1 MSAMERAQA
10 VAASLNASLRQK
22 RTDAFDQT
30 DADAAR
36 RRDPDATDFHATIPI
51 NDYPQKARWRVTN
64 KETMVQLIENTGAS
78 VTNKGT
84 VWGHHVPFLFE
95 FDAEMRSAGVF
106 YEKGKDPGP
115 DDPPKLHLLIES
127 NDEHRVCHGHVLV
140 LSLALG

>member
-1 MSAMERAQA
+1 MERAQA

-22 RTDAFDQT
+22 RTDTFDQS

-84 VWGHHVPFLFE
+84 TVWPMFSFDSFLVADCLPRCVLREGQGTGSRRPSQAASSHRVERRAPCISNLFLFI
-95 FDAEMRSAGVF
+95 
-106 YEKGKDPGP
+106 YDPY
-115 DDPPKLHLLIES
+115 
-127 NDEHRVCHGHVLV
+127 
-140 LSLALG
+140 